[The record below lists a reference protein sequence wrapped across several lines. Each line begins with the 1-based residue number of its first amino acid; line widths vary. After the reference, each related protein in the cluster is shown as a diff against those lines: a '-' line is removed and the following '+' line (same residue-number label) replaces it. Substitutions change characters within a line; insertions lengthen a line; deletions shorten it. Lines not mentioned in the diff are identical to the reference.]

1 MSSGLT
7 TLHMTCQKML
17 GLWPIINSMS
27 LLNLD
32 TAGRKPSLGDS
43 DRPVVPSRQ
52 GVRPVQPRHT
62 ICSATASTRTPLVH
76 QQPPLG
82 ACGPS
87 AALRGHCPGLQP
99 INSPHGVLGGHHAEL
114 GSVLLGTEGPD
125 LDSSIISCPSG
136 PDCLL
141 HHSPLSVEVGMEHA
155 DHGHELPRTTEN
167 PEDTCGKVLTPRPC
181 PQAGPSRARE
191 GRGVPYA
198 QDLSSL

>member
-1 MSSGLT
+1 MLYISSSLTFTTKKNRKMTSMSSGLT

-32 TAGRKPSLGDS
+32 TAGRKPSPGDS
-43 DRPVVPSRQ
+43 DKPVVPSRQ

-82 ACGPS
+82 VCGPS
-87 AALRGHCPGLQP
+87 AAPRGHCPGLQP
-99 INSPHGVLGGHHAEL
+99 INLPHGVLGGHHAEL

-125 LDSSIISCPSG
+125 PG
-136 PDCLL
+136 QL
-141 HHSPLSVEVGMEHA
+141 HHLLPVRAGLSPAPQSTVCRSW
-155 DHGHELPRTTEN
+155 HGA
-167 PEDTCGKVLTPRPC
+167 CRPW
-181 PQAGPSRARE
+181 P
-191 GRGVPYA
+191 
-198 QDLSSL
+198 